1 MLWERSMQGFNP
13 HNVGMFL
20 QKLGSIDEL
29 LEFIKSQSIYCTI
42 RNGKY
47 VDFQPISVGEY
58 FSRENI
64 CAEEFDGKKYKTI

>member
-29 LEFIKSQSIYCTI
+29 LEYIKSQSIYCTI
-42 RNGKY
+42 
-47 VDFQPISVGEY
+47 
-58 FSRENI
+58 
-64 CAEEFDGKKYKTI
+64 